1 MPGFTRQ
8 IILHTLTELMNEK
21 PLSKIT
27 VKDIVERCGVNRNTF
42 YYHFRDIP
50 DAVEAMVKE
59 ELNDILK
66 DQKAPESVSDCM
78 EILVNAVQ
86 KNKKAMIH
94 LYRSIQRD
102 VFADYLDHATER
114 VVEELINRAVGDFE
128 MDQEDRHLISRYYKC
143 VFVGVILDWLRHDMD
158 YDILSDMHKL
168 EYLREE
174 PRESVQ
180 KSERLKISIHLWNRN
195 VLEYY

>member
-50 DAVEAMVKE
+50 DAVEAMVRE
-59 ELNDILK
+59 EL
-66 DQKAPESVSDCM
+66 
-78 EILVNAVQ
+78 
-86 KNKKAMIH
+86 MIH

-102 VFADYLDHATER
+102 VFADYLDHAAER

-168 EYLREE
+168 EYIYEKSL
-174 PRESVQ
+174 ESQ
-180 KSERLKISIHLWNRN
+180 YKNLK
-195 VLEYY
+195 

>member
-66 DQKAPESVSDCM
+66 DQKVPESVSDCM

-86 KNKKAMIH
+86 KNKKAMLH

-102 VFADYLDHATER
+102 VFADYLDHAAER

-128 MDQEDRHLISRYYKC
+128 MDQEDRHLISLYYKC

-168 EYLREE
+168 EYIYEKSL
-174 PRESVQ
+174 ESQ
-180 KSERLKISIHLWNRN
+180 YKNLKEKL
-195 VLEYY
+195 

>member
-8 IILHTLTELMNEK
+8 IILQTLTELMNEK

-42 YYHFRDIP
+42 YYHFQDIP
-50 DAVEAMVKE
+50 DAVEAMVRE
-59 ELNDILK
+59 ELDEILTS
-66 DQKAPESVSDCM
+66 QQAPESVSECM

-86 KNKKAMIH
+86 KNKKAMVH

-102 VFADYLDHATER
+102 VFADYLDHAAEH
-114 VVEELINRAVGDFE
+114 VVEKLIRRAVGDFE
-128 MDQEDRHLISRYYKC
+128 MD
-143 VFVGVILDWLRHDMD
+143 WLRHDME

-168 EYLREE
+168 EHIYQRSL
-174 PRESVQ
+174 
-180 KSERLKISIHLWNRN
+180 ERDYEHMK
-195 VLEYY
+195 EAF

>member
-66 DQKAPESVSDCM
+66 DQKVPESVSDCM

-102 VFADYLDHATER
+102 VFADYLDHAAER

-143 VFVGVILDWLRHDMD
+143 G
-158 YDILSDMHKL
+158 SDPGL
-168 EYLREE
+168 ATA
-174 PRESVQ
+174 
-180 KSERLKISIHLWNRN
+180 
-195 VLEYY
+195 

>member
-66 DQKAPESVSDCM
+66 DQKVPESVSDCM

-102 VFADYLDHATER
+102 VFADYLDHAAER

-128 MDQEDRHLISRYYKC
+128 MDQEDRHPVSYT
-143 VFVGVILDWLRHDMD
+143 
-158 YDILSDMHKL
+158 
-168 EYLREE
+168 
-174 PRESVQ
+174 
-180 KSERLKISIHLWNRN
+180 HLTLPTKRI
-195 VLEYY
+195 V

>member
-8 IILHTLTELMNEK
+8 IILQTLTELMNEK

-50 DAVEAMVKE
+50 DAVEAVVKE
-59 ELNDILK
+59 ELEDILK
-66 DQKAPESVSDCM
+66 NQKSPESVSDCM

-86 KNKKAMIH
+86 KNKKAMLH

-102 VFADYLDHATER
+102 VFADYLDHALES
-114 VVEELINRAVGDFE
+114 VVEELVNRVVGEYE
-128 MDQEDRHLISRYYKC
+128 MDPEDRRLVIRYYKC

-158 YDILSDMHKL
+158 YNILEDMHKL
-168 EYLREE
+168 EKIYQISLEKQFLR
-174 PRESVQ
+174 
-180 KSERLKISIHLWNRN
+180 SE
-195 VLEYY
+195 

>member
-8 IILHTLTELMNEK
+8 IILQTLTELMNEK

-50 DAVEAMVKE
+50 DAVEAVVKE
-59 ELNDILK
+59 ELEDILK
-66 DQKAPESVSDCM
+66 NQKSPESVSDCM

-86 KNKKAMIH
+86 KNKKAMLH

-102 VFADYLDHATER
+102 VFADYLDHAAES
-114 VVEELINRAVGDFE
+114 VVEELVNRVVGEYE
-128 MDQEDRHLISRYYKC
+128 MDPEDRRLVIRYYKC

-158 YDILSDMHKL
+158 YNILEDMHKL
-168 EYLREE
+168 EKIYQISLEKQFLR
-174 PRESVQ
+174 
-180 KSERLKISIHLWNRN
+180 SE
-195 VLEYY
+195 

>member
-8 IILHTLTELMNEK
+8 IILQTLTELMNEK

-42 YYHFRDIP
+42 YYHFQDIP
-50 DAVEAMVKE
+50 DAVEAMVRE
-59 ELNDILK
+59 ELDEILTS
-66 DQKAPESVSDCM
+66 QQAPESVSECM

-86 KNKKAMIH
+86 KNKKAMVH

-102 VFADYLDHATER
+102 VFTDYLDHAAEH
-114 VVEELINRAVGDFE
+114 VVEKLIRRAVGDFE
-128 MDQEDRHLISRYYKC
+128 MDEEDKRLVIRYYKC
-143 VFVGVILDWLRHDMD
+143 VFVGVILDWLRHDME

-168 EYLREE
+168 EHIYQRSL
-174 PRESVQ
+174 
-180 KSERLKISIHLWNRN
+180 ERDYEHMK
-195 VLEYY
+195 EAF

>member
-66 DQKAPESVSDCM
+66 DQKVPESVSNCM

-102 VFADYLDHATER
+102 VFADYLDHAAER

-128 MDQEDRHLISRYYKC
+128 MDQEDRHLISRYYNS
-143 VFVGVILDWLRHDMD
+143 VFVVVILDLLRHDMD

-168 EYLREE
+168 EYIYEKSL
-174 PRESVQ
+174 ESQ
-180 KSERLKISIHLWNRN
+180 YKNLK
-195 VLEYY
+195 

>member
-8 IILHTLTELMNEK
+8 IILQTLTELMNEK

-50 DAVEAMVKE
+50 DAVEAVVKE
-59 ELNDILK
+59 ELEDLLK
-66 DQKAPESVSDCM
+66 NQKSPESVSDCM

-86 KNKKAMIH
+86 KNKKAMLH

-102 VFADYLDHATER
+102 VFADYLDHASES
-114 VVEELINRAVGDFE
+114 VVEELVNRVVGDYE
-128 MDQEDRHLISRYYKC
+128 MDPEDRRLVIRYYKC

-168 EYLREE
+168 EKIYQVSLEKQFLR
-174 PRESVQ
+174 
-180 KSERLKISIHLWNRN
+180 SE
-195 VLEYY
+195 

>member
-1 MPGFTRQ
+1 
-8 IILHTLTELMNEK
+8 
-21 PLSKIT
+21 
-27 VKDIVERCGVNRNTF
+27 
-42 YYHFRDIP
+42 
-50 DAVEAMVKE
+50 
-59 ELNDILK
+59 
-66 DQKAPESVSDCM
+66 
-78 EILVNAVQ
+78 
-86 KNKKAMIH
+86 MIH

-168 EYLREE
+168 EYIYEKSL
-174 PRESVQ
+174 ESQ
-180 KSERLKISIHLWNRN
+180 YKNLKD
-195 VLEYY
+195 

>member
-59 ELNDILK
+59 ALND
-66 DQKAPESVSDCM
+66 
-78 EILVNAVQ
+78 ILVNAVQ

-102 VFADYLDHATER
+102 VFADYLDHAAER

-168 EYLREE
+168 EYIYEKSL
-174 PRESVQ
+174 ESQ
-180 KSERLKISIHLWNRN
+180 YKNLK
-195 VLEYY
+195 

>member
-66 DQKAPESVSDCM
+66 DQKVPESVSDCM

-102 VFADYLDHATER
+102 VFADYLDHAAER

-128 MDQEDRHLISRYYKC
+128 MDQEDRHLISRYYNC
-143 VFVGVILDWLRHDMD
+143 LL
-158 YDILSDMHKL
+158 YTSDAADEL
-168 EYLREE
+168 
-174 PRESVQ
+174 
-180 KSERLKISIHLWNRN
+180 
-195 VLEYY
+195 

>member
-66 DQKAPESVSDCM
+66 DGQPYSGHNNIK
-78 EILVNAVQ
+78 
-86 KNKKAMIH
+86 
-94 LYRSIQRD
+94 
-102 VFADYLDHATER
+102 
-114 VVEELINRAVGDFE
+114 
-128 MDQEDRHLISRYYKC
+128 
-143 VFVGVILDWLRHDMD
+143 
-158 YDILSDMHKL
+158 
-168 EYLREE
+168 
-174 PRESVQ
+174 PRT
-180 KSERLKISIHLWNRN
+180 K
-195 VLEYY
+195 VLP

>member
-1 MPGFTRQ
+1 
-8 IILHTLTELMNEK
+8 MNEK

-50 DAVEAMVKE
+50 DAVEAMVRE

-102 VFADYLDHATER
+102 VFADYLDHAAER

-128 MDQEDRHLISRYYKC
+128 MDQEDRHLISRYYN
-143 VFVGVILDWLRHDMD
+143 V
-158 YDILSDMHKL
+158 
-168 EYLREE
+168 YLWE
-174 PRESVQ
+174 
-180 KSERLKISIHLWNRN
+180 
-195 VLEYY
+195 

>member
-1 MPGFTRQ
+1 MYKRQ
-8 IILHTLTELMNEK
+8 
-21 PLSKIT
+21 

-66 DQKAPESVSDCM
+66 DQKVPESVSDCM

-102 VFADYLDHATER
+102 VFADYLDHAAER

-143 VFVGVILDWLRHDMD
+143 VFVGAVSYTHLVAKRQEI
-158 YDILSDMHKL
+158 SDKYL
-168 EYLREE
+168 E
-174 PRESVQ
+174 Q
-180 KSERLKISIHLWNRN
+180 IISILNKAGFVRS
-195 VLEYY
+195 VRGPQGGYALQQTPDKYTVGMILRLTEGSRCV

>member
-114 VVEELINRAVGDFE
+114 VVEELINRAVGDVE
-128 MDQEDRHLISRYYKC
+128 MDQEDRHLYVYHDE
-143 VFVGVILDWLRHDMD
+143 VFHC
-158 YDILSDMHKL
+158 
-168 EYLREE
+168 
-174 PRESVQ
+174 P
-180 KSERLKISIHLWNRN
+180 ER
-195 VLEYY
+195 

>member
-50 DAVEAMVKE
+50 DAVEAMVRE

-66 DQKAPESVSDCM
+66 DQKVPESVSDCM

-86 KNKKAMIH
+86 
-94 LYRSIQRD
+94 
-102 VFADYLDHATER
+102 
-114 VVEELINRAVGDFE
+114 
-128 MDQEDRHLISRYYKC
+128 
-143 VFVGVILDWLRHDMD
+143 
-158 YDILSDMHKL
+158 
-168 EYLREE
+168 
-174 PRESVQ
+174 Q
-180 KSERLKISIHLWNRN
+180 KSHDTSVPFDPEGCVRRLSGPCRRACGGGADQQGGWRL
-195 VLEYY
+195 

>member
-21 PLSKIT
+21 PLTKIT

-66 DQKAPESVSDCM
+66 DQKVPESVSDCM

-102 VFADYLDHATER
+102 VFADYLDHAAER

-168 EYLREE
+168 EYIYEKSL
-174 PRESVQ
+174 ESQ
-180 KSERLKISIHLWNRN
+180 YKNLKEKL
-195 VLEYY
+195 

>member
-66 DQKAPESVSDCM
+66 DQKVPESVSDCM

-102 VFADYLDHATER
+102 VFADYLDHAAER

-143 VFVGVILDWLRHDMD
+143 VSVGVILDWLRHDMD

-168 EYLREE
+168 EYIYEKSL
-174 PRESVQ
+174 ESQ
-180 KSERLKISIHLWNRN
+180 YKNLKEKL
-195 VLEYY
+195 

>member
-1 MPGFTRQ
+1 MMGRENARFYKTD
-8 IILHTLTELMNEK
+8 HTAYTDGTYERK
-21 PLSKIT
+21 TIVQIT
-27 VKDIVERCGVNRNTF
+27 VKEIVGTLVGVNRNTF

-114 VVEELINRAVGDFE
+114 VVEELINRRSGTLKWI
-128 MDQEDRHLISRYYKC
+128 RRI
-143 VFVGVILDWLRHDMD
+143 GIL
-158 YDILSDMHKL
+158 
-168 EYLREE
+168 
-174 PRESVQ
+174 
-180 KSERLKISIHLWNRN
+180 
-195 VLEYY
+195 

>member
-50 DAVEAMVKE
+50 DAVEAMVRE

-66 DQKAPESVSDCM
+66 DQKVPESVSDCM

-102 VFADYLDHATER
+102 VFADYLDHAAER

-128 MDQEDRHLISRYYKC
+128 MDQEDMHLISRYYKC
-143 VFVGVILDWLRHDMD
+143 VFVGVILD
-158 YDILSDMHKL
+158 LSL
-168 EYLREE
+168 
-174 PRESVQ
+174 
-180 KSERLKISIHLWNRN
+180 IHI
-195 VLEYY
+195 

>member
-50 DAVEAMVKE
+50 DAVEAMVKG

-66 DQKAPESVSDCM
+66 IRKYRNQSATVWKSLST
-78 EILVNAVQ
+78 Q
-86 KNKKAMIH
+86 FRRTKK
-94 LYRSIQRD
+94 
-102 VFADYLDHATER
+102 
-114 VVEELINRAVGDFE
+114 
-128 MDQEDRHLISRYYKC
+128 
-143 VFVGVILDWLRHDMD
+143 
-158 YDILSDMHKL
+158 
-168 EYLREE
+168 
-174 PRESVQ
+174 P
-180 KSERLKISIHLWNRN
+180 
-195 VLEYY
+195 